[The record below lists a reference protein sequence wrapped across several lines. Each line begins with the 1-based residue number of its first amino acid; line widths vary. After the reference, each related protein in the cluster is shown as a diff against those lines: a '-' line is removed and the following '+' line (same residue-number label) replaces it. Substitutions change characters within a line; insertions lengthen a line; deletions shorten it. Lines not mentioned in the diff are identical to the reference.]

1 MRKWRVTPIGAAFVA
16 LVLLVLLFVL
26 RGALHRPAHVVLP
39 KETSST
45 EDSGLSLDD
54 NSAGRVTVRPD
65 TVQSAVATLARPA
78 CYTRSITIERYYTGG
93 SGVDRSTVS
102 VDGAWMRTDTEEA
115 SGELSHTV
123 TNGEK
128 TWLWYGSGREYF
140 ESAASFT
147 ADEEQGI
154 PFAAV
159 TCAIFA
165 GLAFPLM
172 FSCLLR
178 LRMMPAIGMLQVF
191 LPLAISF
198 GSDTFAL
205 FAGMLCGK
213 HKLAPKVS
221 PKKTVEGAIG
231 GLLGGVIGMT
241 VFKLVAD
248 SMAHT
253 LTVYLPIEMA
263 AGPQISWGAV
273 FALGI
278 IGSTISQIGD
288 LSFSVI
294 KREFGVK
301 DYGNLLPGH
310 GGILDRFDSVTFVA
324 PFVWL
329 ALQLL

>member
-1 MRKWRVTPIGAAFVA
+1 MFKRVMVAVVGLPLLILILGWAPSWATMLLLAAMCAIGAWELMRAAAGERGKPLTPLTVIAAAAVPVCVYGEMSIENTELTA
-16 LVLLVLLFVL
+16 L
-26 RGALHRPAHVVLP
+26 PVLP
-39 KETSST
+39 FAALL
-45 EDSGLSLDD
+45 G
-54 NSAGRVTVRPD
+54 
-65 TVQSAVATLARPA
+65 AVFIFAIFALA
-78 CYTRSITIERYYTGG
+78 IHRY
-93 SGVDRSTVS
+93 
-102 VDGAWMRTDTEEA
+102 
-115 SGELSHTV
+115 
-123 TNGEK
+123 
-128 TWLWYGSGREYF
+128 
-140 ESAASFT
+140 
-147 ADEEQGI
+147 DEEQGI

-253 LTVYLPIEMA
+253 LTVYPPIEMA

-273 FALGI
+273 LKLKGTGFAAETVTSDTGPGRT
-278 IGSTISQIGD
+278 GSGD
-288 LSFSVI
+288 GRLPLKVYSFRYKEYMIACAAYGAFYVSV
-294 KREFGVK
+294 EE
-301 DYGNLLPGH
+301 
-310 GGILDRFDSVTFVA
+310 DRSY
-324 PFVWL
+324 L
-329 ALQLL
+329 YM